1 MKSENK
7 IRTNLLNIQVQ
18 KPAQTSWNKINL
30 TVLISEQ
37 SEGGYQ
43 ATVLGLSDCQGSGLT
58 KEEAIANLNQALSTR
73 LETTEIA
80 SLQIV
85 NPNAEHPWMKLAG
98 KYKDDP
104 DFDEVLKDI
113 EAFRQEIDA
122 EMEDYYRQLDAEE
135 SGK

>member
-1 MKSENK
+1 M
-7 IRTNLLNIQVQ
+7 TNLLNIQVE
-18 KPAQTSWNKINL
+18 KPTETNWNKITL

-37 SEGGYQ
+37 SAGGYQ
-43 ATVLGLSDCQGSGLT
+43 ATVLGWSDCQGLGLT
-58 KEEAIANLNQALSTR
+58 KEEAIANLNQAISTR

-104 DFDEVLKDI
+104 DFDEMLADI
-113 EAFRQEIDA
+113 EAFRRERDA

>member
-1 MKSENK
+1 M
-7 IRTNLLNIQVQ
+7 TTDLLNIKVE
-18 KPAQTSWNKINL
+18 KPTEPSWNTITL
-30 TVLISEQ
+30 TVLIAEQ
-37 SEGGYQ
+37 AEGGYQ
-43 ATVLGLSDCQGSGLT
+43 ATVLGWSDCQGSGLT

-104 DFDEVLKDI
+104 DFDEMLADI
-113 EAFRQEIDA
+113 EAFRQELDA
-122 EMEDYYRQLDAEE
+122 EMVEYYRQLDAEE

>member
-1 MKSENK
+1 M
-7 IRTNLLNIQVQ
+7 TTDLLNIQVQ
-18 KPAQTSWNKINL
+18 KPAETSWNKINL
-30 TVLISEQ
+30 TVLIAEKA
-37 SEGGYQ
+37 EGGYQ
-43 ATVLGLSDCQGSGLT
+43 ATVLGWSDCQGSGLT

-104 DFDEVLKDI
+104 DFDEMLADI
-113 EAFRQEIDA
+113 EALRQERDA
-122 EMEDYYRQLDAEE
+122 EIEIMVEYNPQLDAEE
-135 SGK
+135 LGK